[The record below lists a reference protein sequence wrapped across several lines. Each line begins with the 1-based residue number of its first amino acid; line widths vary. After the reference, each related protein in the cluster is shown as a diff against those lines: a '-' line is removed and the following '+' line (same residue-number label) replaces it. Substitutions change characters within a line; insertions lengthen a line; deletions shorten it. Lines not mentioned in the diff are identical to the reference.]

1 MRSFPLFA
9 GLLCCL
15 ALAPVWAQELHC
27 QPCWHNF
34 DKVQVGS
41 SSSFSIQLSNTGSE
55 ALRITSKSKQGSE
68 FSFGKFPLPAKVEP
82 GASLELPL
90 IFTPTVEGYSSG
102 VVELVNTANDPPLTI
117 HLTGTGETTATPQL
131 GVSPATLN
139 FGNVTVG
146 SNASLQAT
154 LTASNAAVTIS
165 SDQSTSS
172 EFDILGLNLPVTIP
186 AGQTLQVTIQFTPN
200 ASGTASGK
208 AGFLSNAA
216 NSPTVAQLTGT
227 GVAASS
233 HTVDLS
239 WDAGTDN
246 IVGYN
251 VYRGIVQGTY
261 QQINT
266 ALDSST
272 NYTDSTVASGSTYYY
287 VTTEVNA
294 KGEESGYS
302 NVAKAVIPSS

>member
-55 ALRITSKSKQGSE
+55 ALRITSKSNQGSE

-82 GASLELPL
+82 GESFQLPL

-102 VVELVNTANDPPLTI
+102 VVELVSTANDPLLTI

-131 GVSPATLN
+131 GVSPSTVS

-146 SNASLQAT
+146 SSASLQAT

-165 SDQSTSS
+165 SDGSTSS
-172 EFDILGLNLPVTIP
+172 EFTLLGLNLPATIP
-186 AGQTLQVTIQFTPN
+186 AGQSVSVTVQFTPN
-200 ASGTASGK
+200 ASGTATGK
-208 AGFLSNAA
+208 AGFISNAA

-227 GVAASS
+227 GVTSSS

-239 WDAGTDN
+239 WDAGAEN

-251 VYRGIVQGTY
+251 VYRGTVQGTY

-272 NYTDSTVASGSTYYY
+272 NYTDSTVASGTTYYY
-287 VTTEVNA
+287 VTTEVST